1 MSKVGFGIQ
10 SRKNAKQFDA
20 IGLTDAYTEMVSQF
34 NPDYFCTFTTQH
46 QLTLPSARRAMVNY
60 SFALRRLMAREER
73 LFLFWV
79 AEPFE
84 LKEGFHTHG
93 LLSVPSTFK
102 NGEGFQTLRK
112 AWTKASG
119 SKAGGAR
126 AQFSPVRSNIEA
138 VRYVTKYTTKTQ
150 TDWDIVRANGMLEN
164 TLEGVVQ
171 LFR

>member
-1 MSKVGFGIQ
+1 MSKISFGIQ
-10 SRKNAKQFDA
+10 SRKNAREFDA
-20 IGLTDAYTEMVSQF
+20 VGLTEAYTEMVSQF
-34 NPDYFCTFTTQH
+34 KPDYFCTFTTKH

-60 SFALRRLMAREER
+60 SFALRRLMVPEEK

-84 LKEGFHTHG
+84 LKEGYHTHG

-119 SKAGGAR
+119 SRKDEAR

-150 TDWDIVRANGMLEN
+150 TDWDLVHAPGMLKN
-164 TLEGVVQ
+164 TLEGVAQ